1 MLKRNQMMPKMKVD
15 IDIEWYQINLLKE
28 IEENHYDSHKIVK
41 LIKMIA
47 ERNIEI
53 ICKLYEYY
61 KENNGP
67 DDITEFIDKISK
79 KKEE

>member
-1 MLKRNQMMPKMKVD
+1 MKVD